1 MTSST
6 TKPIFVLG
14 APRSGNTLIGC
25 LLNKHP
31 ACFIL
36 FERSIFSDTYR
47 KWYRLTARGGVTGRD
62 AFVSLMRDG
71 MQWAEYNKRAGLDN
85 AALRACAEAG
95 DGQFNRM
102 FDAYMA
108 RVMAHEKPEATIWG
122 DKNPANSGYLPSILA
137 EYPDARIINVY
148 RDPRAVAASLTD
160 ARFTPAGDDLLINAE
175 VARHYSQIFDEGA
188 ALIDPA
194 AVLSVRYEDLVK
206 DPQTGLRAIC
216 EFLRL
221 EHTDALLEPAP
232 DRIRHSIGWPDYK
245 GWGKVTPQPYKL
257 PPTLAPLV
265 EAHLA
270 GDLRRLGY
278 APNAPKPTAMQQLRL
293 TARLLPFV
301 SYRALLERLWRRR
314 YGDIARFVLHTYPS
328 LGMYMSWLRTSI
340 IGPKRSGH

>member
-1 MTSST
+1 MTT
-6 TKPIFVLG
+6 NTGPIFILG

-47 KWYRLTARGGVTGRD
+47 KWCRLTTRGAVSGRD
-62 AFVSLMRDG
+62 AFVSLMG
-71 MQWAEYNKRAGLDN
+71 EGNQWAVYNERAGLDD
-85 AALRACAEAG
+85 AALRHCAEAG

-108 RVMAHEKPEATIWG
+108 RVMDHEKPTATIWG
-122 DKNPANSGYLPSILA
+122 DKTPMNSGYLPSILA

-175 VARHYSQIFDEGA
+175 VARHYSRIFCEGA

-194 AVLSVRYEDLVK
+194 AVLNVRYEDLVK
-206 DPQTGLRAIC
+206 DPQTGLRTIC
-216 EFLRL
+216 DFLGL
-221 EHTDALLEPAP
+221 EYADTMLEPAP
-232 DRIRHSIGWPDYK
+232 DSIRQSIGWPDYK
-245 GWGKVTPQPYKL
+245 GWDKIAPQRSKL
-257 PPTLAPLV
+257 QPTLAPLV

-270 GDLRRLGY
+270 NHLRRLGY
-278 APNAPKPTAMQQLRL
+278 APNAPKPTVLQRLRL
-293 TARLLPFV
+293 TVRLLPFV
-301 SYRALLERLWRRR
+301 SYRVLLERLWRLR
-314 YGDIARFVLHTYPS
+314 YGDIAPFVLHAYPS
-328 LGMYMSWLRTSI
+328 LGMYMSWLRTSF
-340 IGPKRSGH
+340 IGAKRSGH